1 MEQKLIAT
9 IRQQII
15 NSPTRSTWNRG
26 VLIYALELFDNYIE
40 TSYIDSINQITEKD
54 LLQGASN
61 WSEYSWGGCAEI
73 YDKDI
78 CKRLSTPSEQKRTR
92 CGELKP
98 NSNEDWLDV
107 QARAL
112 YQAAQIVLSI
122 ANKNTQK
129 PALMRMAFSGK

>member
-9 IRQQII
+9 IRNKII
-15 NSPTRSTWNRG
+15 NSTAKSTWDKG

-40 TSYIDSINQITEKD
+40 ESGDDPINQITEKD

-61 WSEYSWGGCAEI
+61 WSEYSYGGFSLI
-73 YDKDI
+73 YDEDI

-92 CGELKP
+92 YGELKP
-98 NSNEDWLDV
+98 NSNEDWLDI

-112 YQAAQIVLSI
+112 YQAAQIVRSI

-129 PALMRMAFSGK
+129 PALRRMSFSGK

>member
-15 NSPTRSTWNRG
+15 NSPAKSTWDKG
-26 VLIYALELFDNYIE
+26 VLVYALELFDNYIE
-40 TSYIDSINQITEKD
+40 ESGDDPNKQITEKD
-54 LLQGASN
+54 LLNGASN

-92 CGELKP
+92 YGELKP

-129 PALMRMAFSGK
+129 PALRRMSFHSL